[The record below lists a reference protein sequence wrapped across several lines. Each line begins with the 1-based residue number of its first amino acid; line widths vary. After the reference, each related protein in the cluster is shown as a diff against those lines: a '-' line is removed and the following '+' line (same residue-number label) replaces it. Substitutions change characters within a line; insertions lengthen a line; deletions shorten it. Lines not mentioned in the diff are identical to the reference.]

1 MLTPSTRMG
10 SNTKRKTTVHVA
22 TRIMMRT
29 IVKDGLRPTIARC
42 SQEEV
47 AGSAPPFPID
57 DTCAKPLST
66 ISFVVLE
73 GAFKEIR
80 RPKSESRKKAE
91 QRSPKEGHVK
101 REERKSVGVW

>member
-10 SNTKRKTTVHVA
+10 SNMKRKTTAHVA
-22 TRIMMRT
+22 IRITIRT

-42 SQEEV
+42 SQEGV

-57 DTCAKPLST
+57 DTCAKPLSG

-80 RPKSESRKKAE
+80 RPKSEIRKKAE
-91 QRSPKEGHVK
+91 DRSPKAG
-101 REERKSVGVW
+101 REAWGAW